1 METKHQKTIIFTIAR
16 MNPPTSGHMGL
27 IKALM
32 ETNLNLSPEDLGHG
46 RVYIILSSSQ
56 DPISD
61 PLSCPE
67 KKDILNGE
75 KTITEG
81 IVNKI
86 KLDNP
91 QYTDIDVIIYC
102 MNEVLP
108 PEFGSHPILK
118 HTRQIIRNENPT
130 DMKLIIGEDRG
141 AKFDINGRLIP
152 KSNGYEF
159 VEDDIRTQGIRI
171 NETEEEL
178 KKNILARPAAAMSAT
193 KMRRLVTLGD
203 EAEFKTKTMM
213 TGLTEDD
220 AINLFYNLDSTIRG
234 GILTLVSKGIPKK
247 TNKANNAFINFLKP
261 LNKSLGLSD
270 AEAFEIVKRYMIEL
284 GNSEQEADEQIAFL
298 ADNLADE
305 RRLEQETPAKKSRKT
320 GGTYKNKRHK
330 KRTHKKKIKNK
341 RSQKKRYSRK

>member
-1 METKHQKTIIFTIAR
+1 
-16 MNPPTSGHMGL
+16 
-27 IKALM
+27 
-32 ETNLNLSPEDLGHG
+32 
-46 RVYIILSSSQ
+46 
-56 DPISD
+56 
-61 PLSCPE
+61 
-67 KKDILNGE
+67 
-75 KTITEG
+75 
-81 IVNKI
+81 
-86 KLDNP
+86 
-91 QYTDIDVIIYC
+91 
-102 MNEVLP
+102 
-108 PEFGSHPILK
+108 
-118 HTRQIIRNENPT
+118 
-130 DMKLIIGEDRG
+130 MKLIIGEDRG